1 MFLSLDFLY
10 VPSKPPG
17 PVVAYYTGVLG
28 GTLQFR
34 VKAMGTEVA
43 AVKLSEEGPLVLLAE
58 HLEGVQPILIYRV
71 GKLRDAMRE
80 LERRNWKRGEV
91 FDIPH
96 GPCCTFTAEGGQRL
110 AIYELARPDANTYFL
125 GRFDT

>member
-17 PVVAYYTGVLG
+17 PVIAYYTEVLG

-58 HLEGVQPILIYRV
+58 HLEGSLPILIYRV
-71 GKLRDAMRE
+71 GNLSGDARAGAAPLEAGRGVRDSAWP
-80 LERRNWKRGEV
+80 LLHVYG
-91 FDIPH
+91 
-96 GPCCTFTAEGGQRL
+96 
-110 AIYELARPDANTYFL
+110 
-125 GRFDT
+125 